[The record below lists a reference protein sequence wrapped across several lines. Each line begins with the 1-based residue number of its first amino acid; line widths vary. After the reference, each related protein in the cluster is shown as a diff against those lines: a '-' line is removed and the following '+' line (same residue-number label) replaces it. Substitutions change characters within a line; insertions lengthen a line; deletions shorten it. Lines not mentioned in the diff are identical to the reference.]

1 MTSFYFN
8 IVLQLRENVHKY
20 DFSAEQWKY
29 AYRLHIQANEEIS

>member
-1 MTSFYFN
+1 MGDFTDFR
-8 IVLQLRENVHKY
+8 QLRENVHKY